1 MKFLNSSQSGLHGT
15 LAEKSKKKK
24 ILKPT
29 NKKDLKSMLLVQEL
43 ALTFYHVKP
52 WE

>member
-1 MKFLNSSQSGLHGT
+1 MKFLNSSQSGLHET
-15 LAEKSKKKK
+15 LAEKSKKK

-43 ALTFYHVKP
+43 ALAFYHVKP